1 LIKYKCSLLFKST
14 LFEPNCFVRKVY
26 HLANVMSTTL
36 ARAKKAY
43 RIPSMTDENEEI
55 TDDVVFEDTAEGEGE
70 ALSKD
75 KIKKLRED
83 LKAAQTEK
91 ADYLTNWQKER
102 ADFINYKKGEDER
115 KKTTLD
121 FAREQ
126 FTEELLPVLDAYD
139 MAFSNKEAWEK
150 VEKSWRMGVEYIHQ
164 QLMKVL
170 ADNGVT
176 EIASTVGDAVD
187 SNLHDS
193 IDVVVTDDQSKD
205 GTVAQVMQKGYKMKD
220 RVLRPARVKVWE
232 YTK

>member
-1 LIKYKCSLLFKST
+1 M
-14 LFEPNCFVRKVY
+14 N
-26 HLANVMSTTL
+26 
-36 ARAKKAY
+36 
-43 RIPSMTDENEEI
+43 DENEEI
-55 TDDVVFEDTAEGEGE
+55 TDDVVFEETAEGEGE

-115 KKTTLD
+115 KKQTLD

-126 FTEELLPVLDAYD
+126 FVEELLPVLDAYD

-150 VEKSWRMGVEYIHQ
+150 VEKNWRMGVEYIHA
-164 QLMKVL
+164 QLLKVL

-176 EIASTVGDAVD
+176 EIAPNIGDALD
-187 SNLHDS
+187 SNLHEAVDT
-193 IDVVVTDDQSKD
+193 IATEDESKD
-205 GTVAQVMQKGYKMKD
+205 ATVAVIMQKGYKSRD
-220 RVLRPARVKVWE
+220 RVVRPARVKVFE
-232 YTK
+232 KK